1 MPVAT
6 LCKIPCLSS
15 SSSPWCSLAVEY
27 ESWEAAE
34 WVESI
39 DAPFLCLC
47 LWPMEN
53 LHGWVDFGD
62 EGSAAWASS

>member
-6 LCKIPCLSS
+6 LCKIPCFSS
-15 SSSPWCSLAVEY
+15 SSSPWCSFAVEY

-39 DAPFLCLC
+39 DASFLCLC

-53 LHGWVDFGD
+53 LCGCVDLGD
-62 EGSAAWASS
+62 EGSTAWASS